1 LIQIALSQLAQFGQL
16 KTKGNGQTIG
26 APTAT
31 ERREIHRE
39 SAFRWNETKNKA
51 ALRTASRRN
60 ETKNQTVLGTSG
72 NKTKTKTLACQS
84 IVLSR
89 TRQRDKRSHQRAG
102 NKDAERCSPNDRL
115 LENKTER
122 ETVSLDALG
131 TRTLSAA
138 HQTIESAA
146 KSETGPKSGTPVKS
160 LQ

>member
-1 LIQIALSQLAQFGQL
+1 VCLIQIALSQLAQFNQL

-60 ETKNQTVLGTSG
+60 ETKNKTVLGTSG
-72 NKTKTKTLACQS
+72 NKTKTKTLACQP

-89 TRQRDKRSHQRAG
+89 TRQRNKRSHQRAG
-102 NKDAERCSPNDRL
+102 NKDAERYSPNDRKRCRIRDRSHQSSKKRFSSCRL
-115 LENKTER
+115 VNRRPLR
-122 ETVSLDALG
+122 AL
-131 TRTLSAA
+131 S
-138 HQTIESAA
+138 
-146 KSETGPKSGTPVKS
+146 
-160 LQ
+160 